1 MSSFLVR
8 RLVRLAVVITGVS
21 LVTFAILHASGDPV
35 SLIMPEA
42 PEADRAVLRRTLGLH
57 DPLPVQFVRF
67 VGNAVTGNFGK
78 SFFHH
83 GQSASALV
91 LERMPTTLMLT
102 VFSMGVALA
111 IALPVGIYSAVR
123 RGRAVDQL
131 ATGTVFL
138 GQSMPVFWTGI
149 MLILLFSVQ
158 WRLLP
163 VSGWESWAAVILP
176 TATLSTFT
184 APLLL
189 RIVRSSMLD
198 VIGLDY
204 VRTARAKGV
213 SEWLVIC
220 RHALKN
226 AALPLV
232 TVTGLQFGLLLGG
245 AVITETVFAV
255 PGVGRLI
262 VGPIRRFTPPVWAPG
277 GNAGYLLGTDQVGR
291 DVLSRIIH
299 GARISL
305 LVGVLAVVISVLVG
319 VTLGLISGFVGGR
332 ADTVIMTIVDITWSF
347 PQILLALAFVAALGP
362 SLVTVILVLGFT
374 GWERYARVVR
384 AEVLALRE
392 KDFIEAARAMGIGS
406 ARILVRHVLPNTF
419 SSIVVLST
427 LQVAQAILQ
436 EAALSF
442 LGVGSGRTYPTW
454 GHMIALGR
462 GFVSVAWC
470 LPTFR

>member
-1 MSSFLVR
+1 MSTFIIR
-8 RLVRLAVVITGVS
+8 RLLRLAVVIAGVS

-57 DPLPVQFVRF
+57 DPLPMQFGRF
-67 VGNAVTGNFGK
+67 VGNAVVGNFGK

-83 GQSASALV
+83 GQPASALV
-91 LERMPTTLMLT
+91 VERMPTTLLLTALSMLL
-102 VFSMGVALA
+102 ALA
-111 IALPVGIYSAVR
+111 VALPVGIYSAVR

-163 VSGWESWAAVILP
+163 VSGWESWAAAILP

-262 VGPIRRFTPPVWAPG
+262 VGAIRQLDFPV
-277 GNAGYLLGTDQVGR
+277 V
-291 DVLSRIIH
+291 
-299 GARISL
+299 
-305 LVGVLAVVISVLVG
+305 
-319 VTLGLISGFVGGR
+319 
-332 ADTVIMTIVDITWSF
+332 
-347 PQILLALAFVAALGP
+347 
-362 SLVTVILVLGFT
+362 
-374 GWERYARVVR
+374 
-384 AEVLALRE
+384 
-392 KDFIEAARAMGIGS
+392 
-406 ARILVRHVLPNTF
+406 
-419 SSIVVLST
+419 
-427 LQVAQAILQ
+427 Q

-454 GHMIALGR
+454 GQMIALGR
-462 GFVSVAWC
+462 DFVSVAWW
-470 LPTFR
+470 LPTFPGLTILATVLAINLVGDRLRDALDPRVM